1 MIPSRVVP
9 ELLNSGINALD
20 SRVESTGPKS
30 RRDNLM
36 KTKQEVAAPV
46 VQNKCRQARKSI
58 VLLFPEL
65 ATLNSQ
71 LNRLNAP
78 DMSAVSLKIF
88 AARQALCRAEGYL
101 QKAVLM
107 LEKKGGH

>member
-1 MIPSRVVP
+1 MVLELPS
-9 ELLNSGINALD
+9 SGLNALD
-20 SRVESTGPKS
+20 SRVESTGHKS
-30 RRDNLM
+30 RVRRDM

-58 VLLFPEL
+58 VMLFPEL